1 MMWDNRIY
9 PPWHVD
15 CEANEYETLKE
26 INLKNQFKQT
36 KYLELKF
43 VFDSH
48 YTIKKKVKLLASR
61 EKYTSVTSAGS

>member
-48 YTIKKKVKLLASR
+48 YTIKKKLS
-61 EKYTSVTSAGS
+61 Y